1 MTAERPNRM
10 SEPPK
15 KIAKLGQQ
23 NWLGDIR
30 PRYFTK
36 YTILGIPY
44 LIVVGGAKVALKVVE
59 VLLYMSAIMTVS
71 QYTLEIT
78 GLPSTATTPI
88 KEVEWYALGVAAVVA
103 LIRLCGRYFRRGRA

>member
-1 MTAERPNRM
+1 MTTESPNRM
-10 SEPPK
+10 SEAPK
-15 KIAKLGQQ
+15 KNAKLGQQ

-36 YTILGIPY
+36 YTMLGIPY

-103 LIRLCGRYFRRGRA
+103 LMRLCGRYFRRGRA